1 MSIAEREKQI
11 LRVSQQGFYQNL
23 DEALTLKL
31 KTEVVDTVKT
41 VLESALKEE
50 VTGFLRGK
58 EKKPYRSGYYY
69 RGVNT
74 QYGQISKL
82 AVPKLRE
89 GNKEREWQ
97 ILERY
102 QRSLGNLLDWMCVLY
117 VMGLS
122 LRDLQEAL
130 YSILGKVLSV
140 SAVNQITLNVQKQLE
155 SRRQVP
161 LTRIPKMIL
170 VDGVWVEIQSTIA
183 GEFKEDE
190 SGHLRQC
197 RQAEK
202 RVVLAVMAI
211 WEDGS
216 QELIHYEVAKTESE
230 AAWKKVFESLIG
242 RGLDPNHLELVVS
255 DGSLGLPAAMEKCF
269 PMAQQQRCITHK
281 VRGIERHLSHSH
293 LPQFALTG
301 EPLKPS
307 EARQQRRFEIT
318 SDAYEIY
325 RANGEAE
332 AQLRLQ
338 AFVDKWQ
345 LLEPDAVRTFLKDIE
360 MTFTFYQFDSDLH
373 SHVRTTNH
381 LERLF
386 REFRTKSDEIGAF
399 PNETSCLTVF
409 WLVVE
414 RDHSKHDRRA
424 SANNS

>member
-11 LRVSQQGFYQNL
+11 LRVSQQGFHPQLN
-23 DEALTLKL
+23 EALTSKL

-50 VTGFLRGK
+50 VTEFLKAR
-58 EKKPYRSGYYY
+58 EKKPYRSGYYS

-74 QYGQISKL
+74 QYGQISDL

-102 QRSLGNLLDWMCVLY
+102 QRSLGTLLDWMCVLY

-130 YSILGKVLSV
+130 YPILGKVLSV
-140 SAVNQITLNVQKQLE
+140 SAVNQITINAQKQLE
-155 SRRQVP
+155 SKRQVP

-170 VDGVWVEIQSTIA
+170 VDGVWVEIQYTMA

-216 QELIHYEVAKTESE
+216 HELIHHEVAETESE

-255 DGSLGLPAAMEKCF
+255 DGSLGLPAAMKKCF
-269 PMAQQQRCITHK
+269 PLAQQQLCITHK
-281 VRGIERHLSHSH
+281 IRGIERHLNYGN
-293 LPQFALTG
+293 LPSVTPTG
-301 EPLKPS
+301 NPLKLKDARKQRSS
-307 EARQQRRFEIT
+307 EIIT
-318 SDAYEIY
+318 DAYKIYQSPQYSDA
-325 RANGEAE
+325 
-332 AQLRLQ
+332 QLLLK
-338 AFVDKWQ
+338 AFEKKWQ
-345 LLEPDAVRTFLKDIE
+345 RLEPDAVRTFLKDIE
-360 MTFTFYQFDSDLH
+360 LTFTFYQFDDSLH
-373 SHVRTTNH
+373 RHLRTTNH

-399 PNETSCLTVF
+399 PNENSCLTLF
-409 WLVVE
+409 LLVVE
-414 RDHSKHDRRA
+414 RDHAKHDRRI